1 MRRKNYSAT
10 HIRPSML
17 TISEITI
24 ESKRV
29 VLRVDFNVPISAGRI
44 GDDERLKATVPTIKY
59 CLSRNAEVVLLS
71 HLGRPKGRLQPE
83 LSLRPVAR
91 HLETLLDQSVEFI
104 EDLNDYLQAA
114 RDKQTVV
121 PGRVSLV
128 ENLRFAL
135 GEESNDK
142 AFGTA
147 LGTIGDVYV
156 FEAFATAHRAHAST
170 DEAIKAAPVCVAG
183 PLFAREI
190 ETLAKV
196 METPSRPLVAIAGG
210 AKVSGK
216 LEVLERLGKIA
227 DTLLVGGGI
236 ANTLLLAQGL
246 SVGRSVVE
254 LELLASAQRIATLTS
269 LELPV
274 DVMVCDEITPMKN
287 ATFRLLDQI
296 TDNDMIV
303 DIGPETGRRYAKII
317 GNAGTILWNGPMGVF
332 EIDQFG
338 EGTRAVTNAVGNTD
352 GFSVVGGGDTLA
364 AISKFSTT
372 QKFDYVSTG
381 GGAFIE
387 FIEGRKFPA
396 LEALSSK

>member
-1 MRRKNYSAT
+1 
-10 HIRPSML
+10 ML
-17 TISEITI
+17 TTSEISI
-24 ESKRV
+24 EAKRV
-29 VLRVDFNVPISAGRI
+29 VLRVDFNVPVSAGRI
-44 GDDERLKATVPTIKY
+44 GDDARLKATVPTIKH

-71 HLGRPKGRLQPE
+71 HLGRPKGRIQPE

-91 HLETLLDQSVEFI
+91 RLAALLGQSVEFI
-104 EDLNDYLQAA
+104 EDLNDYLQTA
-114 RDKQTVV
+114 RDKTTVV
-121 PGRVSLV
+121 PGKVSLV
-128 ENLRFAL
+128 ENLRFDP

-142 AFGTA
+142 DFGTA
-147 LGTIGDVYV
+147 LATIGDVYV

-196 METPSRPLVAIAGG
+196 METPSRPLVAVAGG
-210 AKVSGK
+210 AKISGK

-236 ANTLLLAQGL
+236 ANTLLLAQGS
-246 SVGRSVVE
+246 SVGRSLVE
-254 LELLASAQRIATLTS
+254 KTLVSSAHRIATMTS

-274 DVMVCDEITPMKN
+274 DVLVCDEITPKKI

-296 TDNDMIV
+296 RANDMIV
-303 DIGPETGRRYAKII
+303 DIGPETGRHYAKIV

-338 EGTRAVTNAVGNTD
+338 EGTRAVTNAVGNAD
-352 GFSVVGGGDTLA
+352 GYSVVGGGDTLA
-364 AISKFSTT
+364 AISKYSTA
-372 QKFDYVSTG
+372 QKFDYISTG
-381 GGAFIE
+381 GGAFLE

-396 LEALSSK
+396 IEALSEK

>member
-1 MRRKNYSAT
+1 
-10 HIRPSML
+10 ML

-338 EGTRAVTNAVGNTD
+338 EGTRAVTNAVGNTE

-364 AISKFSTT
+364 AISKFSTA